1 MVISYFTTIS
11 KKRTAGDG
19 KQESRRQKAG
29 NRKAGRQGAGARA
42 GRPGNYFPDPF
53 SRGLG
58 KCIDETGFNGSGALW
73 SLFHGTGR
81 LFSVGA

>member
-19 KQESRRQKAG
+19 RQETGS
-29 NRKAGRQGAGARA
+29 RKAGRQGAGARA
-42 GRPGNYFPDPF
+42 RRPGNYFPGPF
-53 SRGLG
+53 SGGLG
-58 KCIDETGFNGSGALW
+58 KCIDETGFNGSGVLW